1 MERRTPAAGLD
12 IGGEFRNVVGEA
24 HDSEGAFD
32 FAANEFDAR
41 RLQGF
46 RAGLQAAILEQDE
59 DDPQGDEIARLERI
73 ADFADMIGQG
83 LTGAAF
89 DAQMVTLPNG
99 RRARMG
105 DVRRALDFISMDFD
119 RYVEEA
125 QAAGILPRD
134 MSQAD
139 KDRLRGE
146 ISDAS
151 ATISAA
157 EQSGSGV
164 PREVIEGMS
173 PDTAALV
180 GFVIEDVGPRASV
193 QRDVAPDPAPS
204 DTSSFAPGL

>member
-1 MERRTPAAGLD
+1 MVERRTPAAGLD
-12 IGGEFRNVVGEA
+12 VGGEFRNVVGEA

-59 DDPQGDEIARLERI
+59 DDPQGEEIARLERI

-134 MSQAD
+134 MSEAD

-164 PREVIEGMS
+164 RSDVIEGLS
-173 PDTAALV
+173 PGAAAL
-180 GFVIEDVGPRASV
+180 IEMQMERP
-193 QRDVAPDPAPS
+193 PAPAS
-204 DTSSFAPGL
+204 ADAAPTVQPAPAGF